1 MSVQIKL
8 SVRYINME
16 HCYAT
21 ECTDSHSKAGKLIS
35 ALLEAGLPRDTT
47 QSAVLLRQVVCL
59 SVTFRYRDHAHRL
72 DIVKIISRSV
82 SLGCSALCRPN
93 ITDLLQREHPKIL
106 TQSDTPLLN

>member
-35 ALLEAGLPRDTT
+35 ALLESGLPRDTG
-47 QSAVLLRQVVCL
+47 QDHLVLLQ
-59 SVTFRYRDHAHRL
+59 
-72 DIVKIISRSV
+72 K
-82 SLGCSALCRPN
+82 
-93 ITDLLQREHPKIL
+93 
-106 TQSDTPLLN
+106 